1 MKKRSI
7 SIAGH
12 RTSIA
17 LEDEFWILVQKISV
31 EMDLSIPKL
40 LELIENQK
48 KSDNLAS
55 AIRLYV
61 LDYLIKKQKIVG

>member
-17 LEDEFWILVQKISV
+17 LEDEFWILVERISV

-61 LDYLIKKQKIVG
+61 LDYLTKNKK

>member
-48 KSDNLAS
+48 KSNNLAS

-61 LDYLIKKQKIVG
+61 LDYLTKNKK

>member
-17 LEDEFWILVQKISV
+17 LEDEFWILVQKISI
-31 EMDLSIPKL
+31 EMDLSMPKL

-48 KSDNLAS
+48 KSNNLAS

-61 LDYLIKKQKIVG
+61 LDYLTKNKK

>member
-31 EMDLSIPKL
+31 DMDLSIPKL

-48 KSDNLAS
+48 KSNNLSS

-61 LDYLIKKQKIVG
+61 LDYLTKNKK

>member
-31 EMDLSIPKL
+31 EMNLSIPKL

-61 LDYLIKKQKIVG
+61 LDYSTKNKN

>member
-31 EMDLSIPKL
+31 ELDLSIPKL

-48 KSDNLAS
+48 KSNNLAS

-61 LDYLIKKQKIVG
+61 LDYLAKNKK

>member
-31 EMDLSIPKL
+31 DMDLSIPKL

-48 KSDNLAS
+48 KSNNLAS

-61 LDYLIKKQKIVG
+61 LDYLTKNKK

>member
-61 LDYLIKKQKIVG
+61 LDYLTKNKK

>member
-17 LEDEFWILVQKISV
+17 LEDEFWILVQRISV

-61 LDYLIKKQKIVG
+61 LDYLTNNKK

>member
-17 LEDEFWILVQKISV
+17 LEDEFWILVEKISV

-61 LDYLIKKQKIVG
+61 LDYLTNNKK

>member
-61 LDYLIKKQKIVG
+61 LDYLIKNKK

>member
-1 MKKRSI
+1 MKKRSV

-48 KSDNLAS
+48 KSNNLAS

-61 LDYLIKKQKIVG
+61 LDYLTKNKK

>member
-40 LELIENQK
+40 LE
-48 KSDNLAS
+48 
-55 AIRLYV
+55 
-61 LDYLIKKQKIVG
+61 

>member
-40 LELIENQK
+40 LELIEIQK

-61 LDYLIKKQKIVG
+61 LDYLTKNKK

>member
-31 EMDLSIPKL
+31 EMHLSIPKL

-61 LDYLIKKQKIVG
+61 LDYSTKNRN

>member
-17 LEDEFWILVQKISV
+17 LEDEFWILVEKISV

-48 KSDNLAS
+48 KSNNLAS

-61 LDYLIKKQKIVG
+61 LDYLTKNKK

>member
-17 LEDEFWILVQKISV
+17 LEDEFWILVEKISV

-61 LDYLIKKQKIVG
+61 LDYLTKNKK

>member
-17 LEDEFWILVQKISV
+17 IEDEFWILVQKISV

-48 KSDNLAS
+48 KSNNLAS
-55 AIRLYV
+55 SIRLYV
-61 LDYLIKKQKIVG
+61 LDYLTKNKK

>member
-31 EMDLSIPKL
+31 ELDLSIPKL

-48 KSDNLAS
+48 KSNNLAS
-55 AIRLYV
+55 AIRLYA
-61 LDYLIKKQKIVG
+61 LDYLTKNKK

>member
-1 MKKRSI
+1 MKKRSV

-17 LEDEFWILVQKISV
+17 LEDEFWLFVQKISF
-31 EMDLSIPKL
+31 EMNLSIPKL

-61 LDYLIKKQKIVG
+61 LDYSTKNKN

>member
-31 EMDLSIPKL
+31 DMNLSIPKL

-61 LDYLIKKQKIVG
+61 LDYSTKNRN

>member
-17 LEDEFWILVQKISV
+17 LEDEFWILVQRISV

-61 LDYLIKKQKIVG
+61 LDYLTKNKK

>member
-31 EMDLSIPKL
+31 EMNLSIPKL
-40 LELIENQK
+40 FELIENQK

-61 LDYLIKKQKIVG
+61 LDYSTKNRN

>member
-17 LEDEFWILVQKISV
+17 LEDEFWFLVQKISV
-31 EMDLSIPKL
+31 EMNLSIPKL

-61 LDYLIKKQKIVG
+61 LDYSTKNRN

>member
-31 EMDLSIPKL
+31 EMNLSIPKL

-61 LDYLIKKQKIVG
+61 LDYSTKNRN

>member
-31 EMDLSIPKL
+31 ELDLSIPKL

-48 KSDNLAS
+48 KSNNLAS

-61 LDYLIKKQKIVG
+61 LDYLTKNKK

>member
-7 SIAGH
+7 SISGH

-48 KSDNLAS
+48 KSSNLAS

-61 LDYLIKKQKIVG
+61 LDYLTKNKK

>member
-48 KSDNLAS
+48 KSNNLSS

-61 LDYLIKKQKIVG
+61 LDYLTKNKK

>member
-61 LDYLIKKQKIVG
+61 LDYLTNNKK

>member
-61 LDYLIKKQKIVG
+61 LDYSTKNRN